1 MFSDPPFEFCS
12 SEFGICERVREFS
25 VALLEA
31 RIENFGRVLNSP
43 PPLLKGPVVL
53 FHERLNSPGARL
65 GFACGIVWGGM
76 NSVRAI
82 PGRPWELLW
91 RIWDLRGPRR
101 ILLLSL
107 LKFNYQS
114 GLRRS
119 QRCNQNQEL
128 TKLARE
134 HTPEGRTG
142 NEKRETR
149 NGNEN

>member
-1 MFSDPPFEFCS
+1 MGWDEFCEGDS
-12 SEFGICERVREFS
+12 RS
-25 VALLEA
+25 ALGTALKNLGSPRA
-31 RIENFGRVLNSP
+31 SQNSA
-43 PPLLKGPVVL
+43 
-53 FHERLNSPGARL
+53 FE
-65 GFACGIVWGGM
+65 
-76 NSVRAI
+76 
-82 PGRPWELLW
+82 
-91 RIWDLRGPRR
+91 
-101 ILLLSL
+101 L